1 LFQQADGFN
10 GCHAITMPQARVAVT
25 REKLNGDDAGTVV
38 SGF

>member
-10 GCHAITMPQARVAVT
+10 GCHAVTMPQAVRVVT
-25 REKLNGDDAGTVV
+25 REKLNGDDAGTAV